1 MKPKEI
7 DFFEENVCIDCGLP
21 CHFGSGRFVNRYSVY
36 GDVDGWRCG
45 ECASDVDELLE
56 VMKNLDT
63 DKSDVKRLDKIEKI
77 IDDKFNNNP
86 YKGYV
91 NKLLEGGM

>member
-36 GDVDGWRCG
+36 GDVD
-45 ECASDVDELLE
+45 ELLE
-56 VMKNLDT
+56 AMKNLDT